1 MIFLFE
7 FKTGCE
13 ATEKTYNISN
23 AFGPGTANE
32 HIVQLSFKKFCKED
46 QSLEDEEHSDWP
58 LEVDIKADPLTHK
71 WNTKVA
77 EELHIDHSMVIRH
90 LKQIGKVKNSISGCL
105 MSWLKIKT
113 IVILKCCLLLLYV
126 TTMNHF
132 SIGLWHAMKSGFYMT
147 TGNDELSDWTEK
159 LQNNSQSQTCTN
171 KRVMVTISWS
181 AAGLIH
187 YNFLN
192 PGETI
197 TSEKYA
203 QQINEMH
210 QKLQHLQPAL
220 VNRKGPI
227 LHNNAQLHVAQPTFE
242 KLSELGYKVLP
253 HPPYSPDL
261 LPTDYY
267 FFKHHNFL

>member
-1 MIFLFE
+1 
-7 FKTGCE
+7 
-13 ATEKTYNISN
+13 
-23 AFGPGTANE
+23 
-32 HIVQLSFKKFCKED
+32 
-46 QSLEDEEHSDWP
+46 
-58 LEVDIKADPLTHK
+58 
-71 WNTKVA
+71 
-77 EELHIDHSMVIRH
+77 
-90 LKQIGKVKNSISGCL
+90 
-105 MSWLKIKT
+105 
-113 IVILKCCLLLLYV
+113 
-126 TTMNHF
+126 
-132 SIGLWHAMKSGFYMT
+132 
-147 TGNDELSDWTEK
+147 
-159 LQNNSQSQTCTN
+159 
-171 KRVMVTISWS
+171 MVTICWS

-187 YNFLN
+187 YSFLN

-261 LPTDYY
+261 LPTNYHI
-267 FFKHHNFL
+267 FKHLDNFLRGKHFHNQQEAENAFQEFVKSRNMDFYSIGINKHFSLAKMC